1 MKFHLDNTTEKY
13 KIMKTALIFISLF
26 FLSFTINAQEWHVDY
41 TKATEEASKSNKKII
56 LVFQGSDWCAPCIKL
71 DRKIWS
77 TEMFKAYAKTH
88 FVLLKADFPRRKKN
102 KLPKNQEEK
111 NQLLAEKYNQQG
123 YFPLVVVLDKK
134 GKVLGQLGY
143 ENIAPK
149 EYIKQLS
156 SF

>member
-1 MKFHLDNTTEKY
+1 
-13 KIMKTALIFISLF
+13 MKTLIIFTSLV
-26 FLSFTINAQEWHVDY
+26 FLTFTVSAQEWHVDFA
-41 TKATEEASKSNKKII
+41 KATEEASRSNKKII

-77 TEMFKAYAKTH
+77 TELFKTYAKTH

-123 YFPLVVVLDKK
+123 YFPLVLVLDKK

-143 ENIAPK
+143 ENVSPK
-149 EYIKQLS
+149 EYINRLS